1 MNKDIKII
9 EIKATGSGSN
19 KKKIENGKIQLYNYI
34 ISYNY
39 NQILVQNSFCML
51 IK

>member
-19 KKKIENGKIQLYNYI
+19 KKKLKMERYNYI
-34 ISYNY
+34 I
-39 NQILVQNSFCML
+39 I
-51 IK
+51 